1 MKRFFFNLFI
11 PLLLSLSCQGGILN
25 AQEIAF
31 LGKEHSGRPEIMQA
45 EQQLIGLDK
54 ALKALER
61 EFKVYFTYS
70 NELIKGKQVELRYD
84 TSEKLDAI
92 LNQLLIPLGLR
103 HQKVRRQFYIITEKT
118 VSSLHSPQ
126 PKSDSGPEI
135 VPLPKKRHEILTLPG
150 LSSIRPASIRP
161 YQFPV
166 TGTVLD
172 EDGNPLIGVNV
183 LIKGSSRGTITDIEG
198 AFSLELSSG
207 EETLVFSYIG
217 YQTLEV
223 EVNNRSTLEVTLLE
237 SATALDEVVVF
248 GFGTK
253 QRRDVTE
260 ASSSVSGEE
269 LNEIPVPSFEQALT
283 GRAAGVLVIAG
294 SGIPGA
300 GATIRVR
307 GVGSLNNSEPLYVI
321 DGIII
326 GNVAGGGQ
334 STVSPLSLINPNDIE
349 SIDILK
355 DASATAIY
363 GARAG
368 NGVVIIT
375 TKRGQEGQ
383 MSINLDTYTSTNV
396 MDRDNFN
403 MMTGPQWAQYFS
415 EVMAESGQ
423 TEYVGKPFVDKVLA
437 GNAPE
442 EFDWFDYAYRNG
454 RINSFNLSLNAG
466 TQKSKYFASA
476 NYFDQTGL
484 LPNSDLIRYTLRLN
498 SDHQVSK
505 RLKFGNTLA
514 VSRSE
519 ANTIGNVDGET
530 NTKNWITRLLGVNPY
545 KPIFDPADGDYAGL
559 SAHDPDAEAQLDG
572 NNQHTIWVLEQR
584 FDKNIRNRIWG
595 SLYADYDILDGLTF
609 HTMGSIDWSFNNN
622 EVRTPANTI
631 DGAQTLDE
639 TSTRLNMRH
648 SEFRTW
654 FIENTLT
661 YSKQIAQHNFSLM
674 AGYQAQNNL
683 NKGFNAGAGGF
694 VDTDYWFFSR
704 PQLTSEILDANGN
717 AVATVPLVQPSVGN
731 FQNES
736 AFVSVLGRLIY
747 SFDDKYL
754 LTATIRRDGSSRF
767 GPDKRWGTFPAVS
780 AGWRLSE
787 EPFIQTVD
795 EISNLKVRAGYGIS
809 GSDNTGLYQWN
820 SRVGS
825 GDDQNYVFNGGRVPG
840 AILTRLANTVL
851 GWEEIEMLN
860 FGLDLGLYDSRIEIT
875 IDYYDKTTKGMLLPF
890 APALEVGAI
899 NNPSGNLGE
908 VSNIGLEMAVS
919 TVNILKSDFSWRTDF
934 NISTVKNEILQLP
947 ENADRFNG
955 LDFGTG
961 QNISRVGEEI
971 GALFGFE
978 TNGLFQNWAEVYS
991 HAYQNQAVASFDED
1005 TGVPTYDEK
1014 TDQATINNN
1023 TAPGDLRFVDQNGD
1037 GIIDGD
1043 NDRVIIGSTIPD
1055 FTWGFN
1061 NTLRYK
1067 GFNFSVFLQGVHG
1080 VDIFNYMRILQERS
1094 TAGWGN
1100 KRTTVLN
1107 RWTGE
1112 GTSNTMPRA
1121 AFQDPNANERASDH
1135 WIEDGSFIRLKN
1147 VRLSYNFPSQI
1158 LQKVGWKNGGLNI
1171 YLIATNLLTITD
1183 YTGFDPEIGLRDAGN
1198 PETAGVD
1205 AGLYPL
1211 ARQYTAGIKLSF

>member
-1 MKRFFFNLFI
+1 MKRFVFTLFI
-11 PLLLSLSCQGGILN
+11 SCIISLLWQEGDLR
-25 AQEIAF
+25 AQEMAF
-31 LGKEHSGRPEIMQA
+31 LGKGYSTSSIATQTT
-45 EQQLIGLDK
+45 QQWIGLDQV
-54 ALKALER
+54 LKTLEN
-61 EFKVYFTYS
+61 EYKVYFTYS
-70 NELIKGKQVELRYD
+70 DELIKGKRVKFSLTSGKELD
-84 TSEKLDAI
+84 TV
-92 LNQLLIPLGLR
+92 LNGLLAPLGLQ
-103 HQKVRRQFYIITEKT
+103 HQNVRGKFYIITEKAAGKENLENEESFKEEASQMPT
-118 VSSLHSPQ
+118 SRNHMSALPSLSFTRTEYVS
-126 PKSDSGPEI
+126 
-135 VPLPKKRHEILTLPG
+135 
-150 LSSIRPASIRP
+150 P
-161 YQFPV
+161 YRFPV
-166 TGTVLD
+166 NGAVID
-172 EDGNPLIGVNV
+172 EEGNPLIGVNV
-183 LIKGSSRGTITDIEG
+183 IIKGSGRGTITDIDG
-198 AFSLELSSG
+198 QFSLDLTDG

-223 EVNNRSTLEVTLLE
+223 AVNKRSTLEITLLE
-237 SATALDEVVVF
+237 SATALDEVVVI

-260 ASSSVSGEE
+260 AISSVSGEE
-269 LNEIPVPSFEQALT
+269 LNQIPVPSFEQALT
-283 GRAAGVLVIAG
+283 GRAAGVQVIAG
-294 SGIPGA
+294 SGIPGS

-334 STVSPLSLINPNDIE
+334 SSVSPLSLINPNDIE

-375 TKRGQEGQ
+375 TKRGKTGQ
-383 MSINLDTYTSTNV
+383 MSIDFDTYTSTNV
-396 MDRDNFN
+396 MDRDNFD
-403 MMTGPQWAQYFS
+403 MLTGPQWAQYFS

-423 TEYVGKPFVDKVLA
+423 SNYTGKAFVDKVLA
-437 GNAPE
+437 GNTLPQY
-442 EFDWFDYAYRNG
+442 DWFDYAYRNG
-454 RINSFNLSLNAG
+454 RINSYNLSLTAG
-466 TQKSKYFASA
+466 TEKSKYFASA
-476 NYFDQTGL
+476 NFFDQTGL
-484 LPNSDLIRYTLRLN
+484 MPNSDLIRGTLRLN
-498 SDHQVSK
+498 SDHQVTK

-519 ANTIGNVDGET
+519 ANTVGNVDGET
-530 NTKNWITRLLGVNPY
+530 NTKNWISRLLGVNPY
-545 KPIFDPADGDYAGL
+545 KPIFDPTDGDYAGL
-559 SAHDPDAEAQLDG
+559 SAHDPDAESQLDG
-572 NNQHTIWVLEQR
+572 ENTHTIWVLEQQY
-584 FDKNIRNRIWG
+584 DKDIRNRIWG
-595 SLYADYDILDGLTF
+595 SLYADYEILNGLTF
-609 HTMGSIDWSFNNN
+609 HTMGSLDWSFNNN

-631 DGAQTLDE
+631 DGSMTLDE
-639 TSTRLNMRH
+639 TSTRLNMRFGE
-648 SEFRTW
+648 SRTW

-661 YSKQIAQHNFSLM
+661 YGRQIARHNFSLM

-683 NKGFNAGAGGF
+683 NKGFSSGAGGF

-704 PQLTSEILDANGN
+704 PQLTSEIVDANGN
-717 AVATVPLVQPSVGN
+717 VVATIPLVQPSVGN

-780 AGWRLSE
+780 AGWRLSD
-787 EPFIQTVD
+787 EPFIKDIDQ
-795 EISNLKVRAGYGIS
+795 ISNLKLRVGYGIS

-825 GDDQNYVFNGGRVPG
+825 DDNLNYVFNGGRVPG

-860 FGLDLGLYDSRIEIT
+860 FGLDLGLYNSRVEVT
-875 IDYYDKTTKGMLLPF
+875 IDYFDKTTRGMLLPF
-890 APALEVGAI
+890 APALEVGALS
-899 NNPSGNLGE
+899 NPSGNLGE
-908 VSNIGLEMAVS
+908 VGNKGLEVTIS
-919 TVNILKSDFSWRTDF
+919 TVNILKRDFSWRSDF
-934 NISTVKNEILQLP
+934 NISTITNEILKLP

-971 GALFGFE
+971 GALFGFQ
-978 TNGLFQNWAEVYS
+978 TNGLFQNWGDVYG

-1005 TGVPTYDEK
+1005 TGLPIYDEK

-1037 GIIDGD
+1037 GIVDGD

-1061 NTLRYK
+1061 NTIRYK
-1067 GFNFSVFLQGVHG
+1067 GLNLSVFLQGVHG

-1100 KRTTVLN
+1100 KRTSVLN
-1107 RWTGE
+1107 RWNGE
-1112 GTSNTMPRA
+1112 GTSNTTPRA

-1135 WIEDGSFIRLKN
+1135 WVENGSFIRLKN
-1147 VRLSYNFPSQI
+1147 VRLSYNLPSQI
-1158 LQKVGWKNGGLNI
+1158 LQKVGWNTGGLNI
-1171 YLIATNLLTITD
+1171 YVSATNLATITD
-1183 YTGFDPEIGLRDAGN
+1183 YSGFDPEIGLRDAGN